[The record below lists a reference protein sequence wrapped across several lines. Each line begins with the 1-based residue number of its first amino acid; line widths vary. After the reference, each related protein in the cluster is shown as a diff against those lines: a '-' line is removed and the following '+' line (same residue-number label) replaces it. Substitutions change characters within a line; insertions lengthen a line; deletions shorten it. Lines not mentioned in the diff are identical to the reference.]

1 MENNMQH
8 LIWDGEFELTLQ
20 RSSFVNGRTVITYY
34 LTDHNNDRD
43 IYLEYARGKVIGLNF
58 CQGIGDLLAMKL
70 DTPNVHLTEIF
81 NRLYTTHTFFDIE
94 NQISH
99 AISLYFIAFID
110 QGLTF

>member
-1 MENNMQH
+1 MQY
-8 LIWDGEFELTLQ
+8 LIWDGEFELTLEK
-20 RSSFVNGRTVITYY
+20 SNFVNGRTVITYY

-81 NRLYTTHTFFDIE
+81 DRLYDTHKFNDIE
-94 NQISH
+94 DQISH
-99 AISLYFIAFID
+99 AIRLYFIAFID